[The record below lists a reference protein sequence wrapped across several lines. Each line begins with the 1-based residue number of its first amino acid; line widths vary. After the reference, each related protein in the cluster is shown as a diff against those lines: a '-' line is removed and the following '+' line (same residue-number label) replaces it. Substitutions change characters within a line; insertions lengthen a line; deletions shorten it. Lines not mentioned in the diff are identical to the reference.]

1 MTAPIFILA
10 GEASGDVLASR
21 MMRAVHQHYGQQQ
34 WIGLGGPHMAAEG
47 LRSVGDMGR

>member
-1 MTAPIFILA
+1 MTASIFILA

-47 LRSVGDMGR
+47 LR